1 MVLHIRPISDEE
13 GNRLSRLVKRTNN
26 VVTMRRAH
34 VLLHSAQGFTPPKIG
49 ELLGISTEWVRHI
62 IKEFNDKGFDSLR
75 PQPRGG
81 GRPRVF
87 DDEIRLEMV
96 NLALT
101 PPRKLGYP
109 FEKWS
114 LRKLREAIIEQG
126 IVADISVSN
135 VQKIMTEEMLA
146 YQVVKTWKESK
157 DPDFETKKN
166 RVDRLTRKR
175 HNPPVVIAYDEL
187 GPIELRPTKGRHW
200 APSGRPAR
208 VPATYT
214 RKHGTRQFLAA
225 FNYHKGTWFG
235 RLRRRKRSKEVFSFF
250 RRLRRHYPAEQ
261 RIYLIMD
268 NFATHATS
276 PIRAWAK
283 ENRVSL
289 VFTPT
294 NASWCNPI
302 EAHFASIRSYAF
314 AGTDHRDWGAV
325 SAALQAA
332 LRWKTSHRKE
342 MLEARQD
349 RRRRRKRQLWR
360 VRANVGA

>member
-1 MVLHIRPISDEE
+1 MVLHVREISNDE

-26 VVTMRRAH
+26 VVTMRRAQ

-49 ELLGISTEWVRHI
+49 EMLWISTDWVRHI
-62 IKEFNDKGFDSLR
+62 IKEFNEQGFDSLR
-75 PQPRGG
+75 PKPRGG

-101 PPRKLGYP
+101 PPRTLGYP

-135 VQKIMTEEMLA
+135 VQKIMTEEMLG

-157 DPDFETKKN
+157 DPDFHEKKS

-187 GPIELRPTKGRHW
+187 GPLELRPIKGGHW
-200 APSGRPAR
+200 ARSGHPDR
-208 VPATYT
+208 VPATYK
-214 RKHGTRQFLAA
+214 RKGGTRQFLVA
-225 FNYHKGTWFG
+225 FNFYKGTFFG
-235 RLRRRKRSKEVFSFF
+235 RLRKRKRSKEIFAFF
-250 RRLRRHYPAEQ
+250 RLVRRHYPADQ

-268 NFATHATS
+268 NLSAHLT
-276 PIRAWAK
+276 PEIRVWAK
-283 ENRVSL
+283 AHKVTL
-289 VFTPT
+289 VQTPT

-302 EAHFASIRSYAF
+302 EAHFASVRTLAF
-314 AGTDHRDWGAV
+314 SGTNHQDW
-325 SAALQAA
+325 SAAGRALHKA
-332 LRWKTSHRKE
+332 LRWKNSHRKE
-342 MLEARQD
+342 MLQARED
-349 RRRRRKRQLWR
+349 RRRRRRRQLWR